1 MALVIKKIERLEH
14 PTEPGAWVT
23 VRLPLSAGDLESMRA
38 DGNRVAVSLDLL
50 AAMIQEW
57 SYGVPVTLEAVRS
70 LDLDT
75 FQWLSKEVQERSG
88 IRTEEEK
95 NASGASSP
103 AISERAAAP
112 SPVSSGI

>member
-1 MALVIKKIERLEH
+1 MALVIKQNKRLEH
-14 PTEPGAWVT
+14 PTEAGAWVT
-23 VRLPLSAGDLESMRA
+23 VRVPLSAGDLENMRA
-38 DGNRVAVSLDLL
+38 DGNRVGVSLDLL
-50 AAMIQEW
+50 ATMIQDW
-57 SYGVPVTLEAVRS
+57 SYGVPVTLDNVRA

-75 FQWLSKEVQERSG
+75 FNWLSQEIINESG

-103 AISERAAAP
+103 AILERAAAP